1 MNHIS
6 YKGEYILRTA
16 KIQIFQN
23 IWEMFSEEVPD
34 NRFTTQT
41 GEISFPDLLAL
52 LQINPAPD
60 FRTQRSKIP
69 PDLRRMSQNPQKRD
83 SIRCPDRTVNLAD
96 FKFRHRRGKF
106 GTQSF
111 PLDFTRFPPF
121 SASGPMLYF
130 FASSAKASG
139 EAESFSAIIRLF
151 SSSSGSE
158 GRSMIMASSIFS
170 GFTNSS
176 R

>member
-60 FRTQRSKIP
+60 FPDSTFENP
-69 PDLRRMSQNPQKRD
+69 P
-83 SIRCPDRTVNLAD
+83 
-96 FKFRHRRGKF
+96 
-106 GTQSF
+106 
-111 PLDFTRFPPF
+111 
-121 SASGPMLYF
+121 
-130 FASSAKASG
+130 
-139 EAESFSAIIRLF
+139 
-151 SSSSGSE
+151 
-158 GRSMIMASSIFS
+158 
-170 GFTNSS
+170 
-176 R
+176 